1 MRDYIIMTDSCCDL
15 NQQEVDELR
24 LTVLPLSFT
33 INGKTYLNTPDH
45 ADMSPEEFF
54 AKIAAGENSTT
65 AAANVG
71 QFDEA
76 MRRALD
82 AGKDILCICFSGA
95 LSTTYQSACIA
106 AEDLKSEY
114 PDAKILV
121 IDSLS
126 ASRGQG
132 MLLYRTVQERR
143 RSSPD
148 IETLAAYVRSILQT
162 QCHWFIVDDL
172 NHLKRGGRVSAT
184 AAFVGTM
191 LGIKPVMHTDSEGRL
206 IPMNKAR
213 GTKAALKALVD
224 KVEELGVEPD
234 KNQPLFI
241 CHANCPD
248 SVAYV
253 KELLEE
259 RFGVTDVR
267 DEFIGP
273 VIGDA
278 AMKWLELHI
287 DTARAGL
294 EPVSELLRE
303 QGVEGLVIDDEA
315 DFKDFLENNH
325 QYWDYVDD
333 ELLAEKHGK
342 CRVTF
347 YLEESESGF
356 STLAQVRIALSALKK
371 QHPEYAPLLLTM
383 ENVEDADWENNW
395 KQFYKPMEIGER
407 LLVIPEW
414 EQAKPTERVKL
425 ILNPGLTFG
434 TGSHATTRLCLQALE
449 KHIRGGEKVLDLGC
463 GSGILSIAA
472 LLLGAEDA
480 FACDIDD
487 KCVGVAYENAALNG
501 IGREHYTVRAG
512 DVLSDKRLAR
522 EFGGDYDIVVA
533 NIVAD
538 VIIALAPQVRPL
550 LKKGGLFLCSGIIDD
565 RAVEVAD
572 ALRLAGWAIMEARES
587 EGWFSYLCK

>member
-15 NQQEVDELR
+15 NQQEVDELG

-33 INGKTYLNTPDH
+33 INGKTYLNTPAH

-106 AEDLKSEY
+106 AEDLRPEF
-114 PDAKILV
+114 PEAKIIV

-206 IPMNKAR
+206 IPMSKAR

-267 DEFIGP
+267 ADFIGP
-273 VIGDA
+273 VIGA
-278 AMKWLELHI
+278 H
-287 DTARAGL
+287 T
-294 EPVSELLRE
+294 
-303 QGVEGLVIDDEA
+303 
-315 DFKDFLENNH
+315 
-325 QYWDYVDD
+325 
-333 ELLAEKHGK
+333 
-342 CRVTF
+342 
-347 YLEESESGF
+347 
-356 STLAQVRIALSALKK
+356 
-371 QHPEYAPLLLTM
+371 
-383 ENVEDADWENNW
+383 
-395 KQFYKPMEIGER
+395 
-407 LLVIPEW
+407 
-414 EQAKPTERVKL
+414 
-425 ILNPGLTFG
+425 
-434 TGSHATTRLCLQALE
+434 
-449 KHIRGGEKVLDLGC
+449 GC
-463 GSGILSIAA
+463 GTL
-472 LLLGAEDA
+472 
-480 FACDIDD
+480 
-487 KCVGVAYENAALNG
+487 
-501 IGREHYTVRAG
+501 
-512 DVLSDKRLAR
+512 
-522 EFGGDYDIVVA
+522 
-533 NIVAD
+533 
-538 VIIALAPQVRPL
+538 
-550 LKKGGLFLCSGIIDD
+550 GLFFVGTQ
-565 RAVEVAD
+565 R
-572 ALRLAGWAIMEARES
+572 
-587 EGWFSYLCK
+587 